1 MGKWCYLLICVC
13 LVVIFPRSSVESS
26 GTYNPYADRWSYGL
40 YVTHNVEGWGN
51 RAVYGVKPTA
61 TDGYDVTMDGLL
73 DPKGFTRLGTYH
85 SPEED
90 GWAGP
95 AGFYASDFRAPL
107 VNYGESK
114 TWRIWLWNS
123 PDLPLESVQQRIL
136 TGGAPPP
143 ADHRV
148 TLRLVAKPAG
158 ITGGPPVGTVWDLM
172 ATPRV
177 EFYLPTY
184 RTTDGKQGYLLE
196 LTATLVPEPASL
208 LVLAAGLAGMGGVMR
223 RRRCGLDTR
232 GFRRATRPA

>member
-1 MGKWCYLLICVC
+1 MTRRYSTIAIFLILWLFSEVP
-13 LVVIFPRSSVESS
+13 VNAVFVNSWY
-26 GTYNPYADRWSYGL
+26 GADNWKY
-40 YVTHNVEGWGN
+40 YIHVTHVVEGWGTN
-51 RAVYGVKPTA
+51 ALFGVWGSSL
-61 TDGYDVTMDGLL
+61 DGYDDWDGLHSER
-73 DPKGFTRLGTYH
+73 PFTRLGTYH

-107 VNYGESK
+107 VNCGESK

-208 LVLAAGLAGMGGVMR
+208 LALAAGLAGMGGVMR
-223 RRRCGLDTR
+223 RRR
-232 GFRRATRPA
+232 